1 MTRSPRVSRSAGV
14 ATAAVGNASDCA
26 SAVWGSP
33 SPCLVAASVYPASPT
48 HLGEPRIQLDDWCL
62 LGAQVSADEFAS
74 LDVFINYSS
83 DILAKHCRDSRKQEG
98 GLRLPPIR
106 QGAVSV
112 RANQVM

>member
-1 MTRSPRVSRSAGV
+1 M
-14 ATAAVGNASDCA
+14 GNASDCA